1 MDGSFMAKASIKNG
15 AVLIRSE
22 ADLLWAYYKQS
33 KYRKAVLLLAVPC
46 RVGFC
51 P

>member
-1 MDGSFMAKASIKNG
+1 MAEASIKNQ

-22 ADLLWAYYKQS
+22 ADLLWACYKQS
-33 KYRKAVLLLAVPC
+33 NYGKAVLLLAVPC
-46 RVGFC
+46 PVGLC